1 MQINLVLN
9 RLMLYFQV
17 NKKSELA
24 DKLGVGAPTISNWIT
39 RNTIDWQIVFTKC
52 EGINLNWL
60 VFGKGQ
66 MRLDQSEKTTDT
78 SIYKELLLNRDKTI
92 TELNR
97 EIGKL
102 EAEINRL
109 SQYKPSDNLM
119 AAAEPNP
126 KYKGKKR

>member
-60 VFGKGQ
+60 VFGIGQ
-66 MRLDQSEKTTDT
+66 MRIDQGDKTTDT

-109 SQYKPSDNLM
+109 NQYKPPDNLM
-119 AAAEPNP
+119 AAAEPST